1 MNMFDL
7 TPAIIGMVSFGIL
20 WVSTMTKDEHIKEV
34 LIAFSMIF
42 FLADILIVYFYDNA
56 GVINLILEMLL
67 VLFTLVIAI
76 MGGMI
81 VWNSVQKSVDSL

>member
-1 MNMFDL
+1 MFDL

-20 WVSTMTKDEHIKEV
+20 WVSTMTKDEHIKEF